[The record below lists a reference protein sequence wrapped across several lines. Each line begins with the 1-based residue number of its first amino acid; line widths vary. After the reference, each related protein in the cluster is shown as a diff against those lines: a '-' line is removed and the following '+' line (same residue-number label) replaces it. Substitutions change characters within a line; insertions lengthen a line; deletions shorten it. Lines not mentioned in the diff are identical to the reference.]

1 MRVDPEHPLSAVRT
15 KIVATL
21 GPASSDPTMLG
32 QLLDAGVDVFRLNFS
47 HGTHEEHS
55 STLANIRRLES
66 ERDRAVGVLMDLCGP
81 KIRLGDLPGG
91 VISCRTGDE
100 FTLTRN
106 PSGAS
111 HDLTSSYAELTEDL
125 TIGDAVLFADGTVG
139 MEVTDRGPGWA
150 RLMVW
155 LPGIIRSR
163 QGINVPGSG
172 LSLPSLTEKDC
183 VDLEWARS
191 HEVDFIALS
200 FVRSGADLARLR
212 QELDQRKIRAK
223 VVAKIEKPQAVED
236 LPAILSLTDIVMV
249 ARGDL
254 GVEVDVARVP
264 VIQKRIVRE
273 AHKARVPVIIATQM
287 LTSMEKSGRPTRA
300 EANDVFHAALDG
312 SDAVML
318 SGETAIGDFPLE
330 AVRTMNRILGEAERS
345 EPAPELV
352 ESIELTKQFGWVS
365 PITEAVVEAASLAC
379 RRLEASLLVVA
390 TRTGRSAL
398 AVSMQ
403 RNRTPTIAIGQTE
416 EVARQL
422 SLYWGV
428 VPLTLSGPVNDL
440 DDAVDSA
447 ISWADRQEL
456 VHPGDKVVVIRGFF
470 PDQPTHNTMVVRE
483 IERPSQP

>member
-1 MRVDPEHPLSAVRT
+1 MQVDAEVPLSGVRT
-15 KIVATL
+15 KIVATV
-21 GPASSDPTMLG
+21 GPATSEPAMLG
-32 QLLDAGVDVFRLNFS
+32 QLLDAGVNVFRLNFS
-47 HGTHEEHS
+47 HGSHEGHT
-55 STLANIRRLES
+55 STLASIRKLES
-66 ERDRAVGVLMDLCGP
+66 ERHRAIGVLMDLCGP
-81 KIRLGDLPGG
+81 KIRLGELPEG
-91 VISCRTGDE
+91 VITCRTGDE

-106 PSGAS
+106 PSGAV
-111 HDLTSSYAELTEDL
+111 HELTSSYAELPDDL

-139 MEVTDRGPGWA
+139 MEVSDRGPGWA
-150 RLMVW
+150 RLKVW
-155 LPGIIRSR
+155 LPGVIRSR

-183 VDLEWARS
+183 VDLDWAIT
-191 HEVDFIALS
+191 HQVDFIALS

-212 QELDQRKIRAK
+212 HELDQRKIRAK
-223 VVAKIEKPQAVED
+223 VVAKIEKPQAVAD
-236 LPAILSLTDIVMV
+236 LPSILSLTDIVMV

-300 EANDVFHAALDG
+300 EANDVFHAAIDG

-318 SGETAIGDFPLE
+318 SGETAIGDFPVE
-330 AVRTMNRILGEAERS
+330 AVRTMSRILGEAERS
-345 EPAPELV
+345 EPAPDLV

-379 RRLEASLLVVA
+379 RRLDASLLVVA
-390 TRTGRSAL
+390 TRSGRSAL

-403 RNRTPTIAIGQTE
+403 RNRTPTIALGQTE

-428 VPLTLSGPVNDL
+428 VPLTLPGPVTDL
-440 DDAVDSA
+440 DNAVEGA
-447 ISWADRQEL
+447 ISWANSHEL
-456 VHPGDKVVVIRGFF
+456 VQPGDKVVVIRGFF

-483 IERPSQP
+483 IERSE